1 MSIEFKIKKT
11 VIMKKI
17 QNLFFLFLLTLVTT
31 NFATAQTMTAE
42 MTETTTSDDKDIV
55 DIALSSDDHTTLVA
69 ALKAAGLVSA
79 LQADGPFT
87 VFAPTNAAFE
97 ALPEGTVATL
107 LKPENKEALAN
118 ILTYHV
124 VAGSLDAAAVVKAI
138 KDGNGTATLTALNG
152 GKIEAYIEDGK
163 VFLKDENGGTSQ
175 VMVTDLKGDNGVI
188 HVIGSVVLPKS

>member
-1 MSIEFKIKKT
+1 
-11 VIMKKI
+11 MKRI
-17 QNLFFLFLLTLVTT
+17 QNVFFVLLLTFVTT
-31 NFATAQTMTAE
+31 NFATAQQMTAE
-42 MTETTTSDDKDIV
+42 MTTKAATNDKDIV

-107 LKPENKEALAN
+107 LKPENKETLTN
-118 ILTYHV
+118 VLTYHV
-124 VAGSLDAAAVVKAI
+124 VAGNLDAAAVVQAI
-138 KDGNGTATLTALNG
+138 KDGNGKATLTALNG

-175 VMVTDLKGDNGVI
+175 VTVTDLKGNNGVI
-188 HVIGSVVLPKS
+188 HVVASVILPK

>member
-1 MSIEFKIKKT
+1 
-11 VIMKKI
+11 MKKI
-17 QNLFFLFLLTLVTT
+17 QNLFFLLVLTLVAT
-31 NFATAQTMTAE
+31 NFVTAQSMTAE
-42 MTETTTSDDKDIV
+42 MTKEVTTNDKDIV

-107 LKPENKEALAN
+107 LKPENKEALTN

-124 VAGSLDAAAVVKAI
+124 VAGNIDAAAVVKAI

-152 GKIEAYIEDGK
+152 GKIEAYLEDGK

-175 VMVTDLKGDNGVI
+175 VMVTDLKGNNGVI
-188 HVIGSVVLPKS
+188 HVVGAVVLPKS